1 MEGRGKIN
9 SEMGVG
15 WGGVGENYFLLNPN
29 VSLPSLFTL
38 GWHSFS
44 LKGTMWHV

>member
-15 WGGVGENYFLLNPN
+15 WGGGKLFSSEPN